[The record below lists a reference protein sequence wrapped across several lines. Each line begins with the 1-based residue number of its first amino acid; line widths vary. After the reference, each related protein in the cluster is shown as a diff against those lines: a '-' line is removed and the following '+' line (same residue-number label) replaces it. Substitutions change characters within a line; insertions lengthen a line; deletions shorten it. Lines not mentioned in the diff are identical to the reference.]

1 MRISPISAGTRP
13 PKGACSL
20 SADSHS
26 GVTWELR
33 LYDGEGEEVGWA
45 TYFEVSYSVD
55 KDAPNADALM
65 DALSDRDEFNR
76 HLQPSDDNPFDEIIL
91 PIENPEVAL
100 NRVGS
105 AMVEAGLVESYD
117 VVDNE

>member
-1 MRISPISAGTRP
+1 M
-13 PKGACSL
+13 
-20 SADSHS
+20 
-26 GVTWELR
+26 TWELR

-45 TYFEVSYSVD
+45 NHFEASYSVE

-65 DALSDRDEFNR
+65 NALSDRDEFR
-76 HLQPSDDNPFDEIIL
+76 LSRPSENNPFDEIIL
-91 PIENPEVAL
+91 PIEDPEVAL

-105 AMVEAGLVESYD
+105 AMMEAGLVESYD

>member
-1 MRISPISAGTRP
+1 MRVSPIFVGTRP
-13 PKGACSL
+13 PEEAYSPFSQGHRDL
-20 SADSHS
+20 M
-26 GVTWELR
+26 WELQ
-33 LYDGEGEEVGWA
+33 LYDAKGREVGRA
-45 TYFEVSYSVD
+45 NHFEGSYSVD

-65 DALSDRDEFNR
+65 DALSDRDEFKFSR
-76 HLQPSDDNPFDEIIL
+76 GSDENPFEEIIL
-91 PIENPEVAL
+91 PIEDPEVAL